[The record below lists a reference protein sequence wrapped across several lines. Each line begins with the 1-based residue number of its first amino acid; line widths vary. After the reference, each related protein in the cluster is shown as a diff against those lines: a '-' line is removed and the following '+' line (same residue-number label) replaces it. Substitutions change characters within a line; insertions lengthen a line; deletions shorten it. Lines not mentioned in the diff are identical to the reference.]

1 MGGNLDIV
9 GVTTVQGGLKVSGVT
24 TFNNNVRFPD
34 NTPIQFGTGQD
45 LQIYHNGA
53 NSLIKNDVGNLII
66 AANALRI
73 NNNNSSQRMIHCD
86 SGAEVSLWY
95 NGSNKLETTGYGVTV
110 SGGIFASGIVT
121 ATQFIGD
128 GSGLTGVTAAGSGV
142 EIQNNGSSVGTA
154 ATINFASNVTA
165 SVTDGVATIN
175 ATGGGGG
182 GGVGGISE
190 GLAIAYA
197 IAL

>member
-1 MGGNLDIV
+1 MA
-9 GVTTVQGGLKVSGVT
+9 S
-24 TFNNNVRFPD
+24 F
-34 NTPIQFGTGQD
+34 IQD
-45 LQIYHNGA
+45 GA
-53 NSLIKNDVGNLII
+53 VELYYDAVK
-66 AANALRI
+66 
-73 NNNNSSQRMIHCD
+73 
-86 SGAEVSLWY
+86 
-95 NGSNKLETTGYGVTV
+95 KFETTGYGVTV
-110 SGGIFASGIVT
+110 SGGIFAAGIVT

-182 GGVGGISE
+182 GGGISE